1 MTILYKKLKNSFR
14 QNLRSEEKFILQRK
28 SAAGGKTMGFEKMKR
43 RTALFPIIIL
53 LVLILLFFG
62 RVFSAALPFLFGF
75 LAASALHEPARRLS
89 RKLHIR
95 YRAAAVFLT
104 VFSVSVILGLFG
116 VLLWQTVSE
125 ISGFAKETLNGE
137 NTLLENFSAVLQ
149 RVSDGIMG
157 LPFFSQNGTEDLKEG
172 VLQAFSDMVRNLFV
186 SAASRFPAFASKL
199 VSAIP
204 QIFVFCVIT
213 VLSAVYFCMDY
224 EAVCAFFRSL
234 IPTVRQEAADAVL
247 NTLKRTALQ
256 FLKSYLILFLLM
268 FAGLFLG
275 FALLGE
281 RYAFLFALMT
291 AAVDSLPIFGM
302 GIIILPLALFHF
314 LTGDFAYGI
323 GLCALYLILTV
334 FRQILEPK
342 ILGAGLGVH
351 PLVMLCAM
359 YAGLKWFGVFGMLT
373 APFLTVT
380 VKNLLKMKNAEEFSR
395 SAEEAVR

>member
-1 MTILYKKLKNSFR
+1 MEF
-14 QNLRSEEKFILQRK
+14 
-28 SAAGGKTMGFEKMKR
+28 GKIKR
-43 RTALFPIIIL
+43 RKGIF
-53 LVLILLFFG
+53 LIAAAFVFLLFFF
-62 RVFSAALPFLFGF
+62 RHIFSAVLPFFVGF
-75 LAASALHEPARRLS
+75 LAAAALHEPARKLS
-89 RKLHIR
+89 RKLRVR

-104 VFSVSVILGLFG
+104 VFSVSVILSLVVF
-116 VLLWQTVSE
+116 LLWQTVSE
-125 ISGFAKETLNGE
+125 ISGFARETLNGE
-137 NTLLENFSAVLQ
+137 NSLLENFSAVLQ
-149 RVSDGIMG
+149 RLSDGIER
-157 LPFFSQNGTEDLKEG
+157 LPFFSGVGGEERKEG
-172 VLQAFSDMVRNLFV
+172 ILQAFSDTVRNIFV

-204 QIFVFCVIT
+204 QIFIFCVIT

-234 IPTVRQEAADAVL
+234 IPTARQEAAGAAL

-275 FALLGE
+275 FVLLGE

-314 LTGDFAYGI
+314 LTGGFAYGI

-359 YAGLKWFGVFGMLT
+359 YAGLQWFGVFGMLI

-380 VKNLLKMKNAEEFSR
+380 VKNLMKSASKENAQ
-395 SAEEAVR
+395 

>member
-1 MTILYKKLKNSFR
+1 M
-14 QNLRSEEKFILQRK
+14 
-28 SAAGGKTMGFEKMKR
+28 AFEKTKSR
-43 RTALFPIIIL
+43 KGIFLIAVVLFFL
-53 LVLILLFFG
+53 LLFF
-62 RVFSAALPFLFGF
+62 RNIVSAALPFLFGF
-75 LAASALHEPARRLS
+75 LAASALHEPAGKLA
-89 RKLHIR
+89 RKFHLR

-104 VFSVSVILGLFG
+104 VFSVSVIFGLLG
-116 VLLWQTVSE
+116 VLLWRTVSE
-125 ISGFAKETLNGE
+125 ISGFAKETLSGE
-137 NTLLENFSAVLQ
+137 NTLLENFSNVVQ
-149 RVSDGIMG
+149 RLSDGIAG
-157 LPFFSQNGTEDLKEG
+157 LPFFSENGAEELKEG
-172 VLQAFSDMVRNLFV
+172 VLQVFSEMIRNIFV

-204 QIFVFCVIT
+204 QIFIFCAIT

-224 EAVCAFFRSL
+224 ESVRAFFHSL
-234 IPTVRQEAADAVL
+234 LPTERREAAGSVW

-281 RYAFLFALMT
+281 RYAFLFALIT

-302 GIIILPLALFHF
+302 GIIILPLAIFHF
-314 LTGDFAYGI
+314 MTGGFAYGI
-323 GLCALYLILTV
+323 GLCVLYLILTV

-359 YAGLKWFGVFGMLT
+359 YAGLKWFGVFGMLS

-380 VKNLLKMKNAEEFSR
+380 VRNLMKMREKENVGKAE
-395 SAEEAVR
+395 